1 MQLELVDAME
11 YLRSRNVYYST
22 EGANTREGWVQVTC
36 PFCNDETNH
45 LGINLDSNGISC
57 WKCKTKGSLV
67 KYVMR
72 LEKIPFERAVEI
84 LEKFQRL
91 VHVPSKE
98 KLDIR
103 AGICNLPKGTKEFPP
118 VPNKIMEFI
127 EDRKLS
133 LGNFMKHACG
143 WTGPYNPKPCRI
155 VFPIM
160 YQKRM
165 VSYVLRDYSG
175 KASIKYM
182 NAEDK
187 ESVIPPE
194 EILYGYDDAPENSVL
209 VTVEGI
215 IDKMKLG
222 RRALATL
229 GTGFSKNQVL
239 SFRTKKPKK
248 IYILF
253 DSEIEA
259 QKIAQDLAFQ
269 IWFCPTEIIHL
280 TNYNDPGEL
289 TEDEGSELMRQ
300 LI

>member
-1 MQLELVDAME
+1 MQLEYVDALE
-11 YLRSRNVYYST
+11 YLRSRNIYYST

-72 LEKIPFERAVEI
+72 IERIPFDKAVET
-84 LEKFQRL
+84 LENFQRL
-91 VHVPSKE
+91 AHGQLKE

-103 AGICNLPKGTKEFPP
+103 AEICKLPKGTKEFPP
-118 VPNKIMEFI
+118 VPGKILDFI
-127 EDRKLS
+127 ESRKLS

-143 WTGPYNPKPCRI
+143 WTTPYNPNPCRI
-155 VFPIM
+155 IFPLM
-160 YQKRM
+160 YQRRM
-165 VSYVLRDYSG
+165 VSYVMRDYSG
-175 KASIKYM
+175 LAARKYVNAS
-182 NAEDK
+182 DQ
-187 ESVIPPE
+187 ESAIPPKD
-194 EILYGYDDAPENSVL
+194 ILFGYDEAPENSVL
-209 VTVEGI
+209 VAVEGI

-229 GTGFSKNQVL
+229 GTGFTKNQVL
-239 SFRTKKPKK
+239 SFRMKKPKK

-253 DSEIEA
+253 DSEVEA

-269 IWFCPTEIIHL
+269 IWYCPTEIIQL
-280 TNYNDPGEL
+280 TQVSDPGEL
-289 TEDEGSELMRQ
+289 TESEGVELMRQ